1 VGSAYHVL
9 RCETRCSELVR
20 SALFRN
26 VRCPSETRGQAK
38 HFDARSLRRA
48 TPEPGPRWNPGVN
61 FRAKSVLER
70 AIVLLGASVSVVAAL
85 GPTLIFGIAGIVLT
99 AIAAAALSL

>member
-1 VGSAYHVL
+1 
-9 RCETRCSELVR
+9 
-20 SALFRN
+20 
-26 VRCPSETRGQAK
+26 
-38 HFDARSLRRA
+38 
-48 TPEPGPRWNPGVN
+48 
-61 FRAKSVLER
+61 VLER